1 MALNPP
7 AWAKNA
13 VASPAGWR
21 DVRTGELLK
30 AQKMTAQQVAEAN
43 GVVAKPAKAKPKP
56 KPAMMTESPTTEEEY
71 IDEMW
76 DGEDEDSK
84 D

>member
-43 GVVAKPAKAKPKP
+43 GVVAKPAKP
-56 KPAMMTESPTTEEEY
+56 KPAMMTESPTTEEAVSY
-71 IDEMW
+71 THLTLPT
-76 DGEDEDSK
+76 S
-84 D
+84 

>member
-43 GVVAKPAKAKPKP
+43 GVVAKPAKAKT

-76 DGEDEDSK
+76 DGEDEESEDQ
-84 D
+84 